1 MSLDRVGL
9 NEGLGVIRQRSLGP
23 AMERTTGF
31 SHSLAPDFLWKQASL
46 SDLSEKGT
54 STLSFQE
61 NRYWLRSASNRDEH
75 DVRA

>member
-1 MSLDRVGL
+1 
-9 NEGLGVIRQRSLGP
+9 
-23 AMERTTGF
+23 MERTTGF